1 MKPGSV
7 LVSVLAVLALVL
19 SVAACGGGSDKAG
32 GDAPTTTLRLA
43 TMEGRGA
50 PYTDTVEEFARQ
62 VADLSGGELRI
73 SIIWGGAGGPYGPR
87 AEQDVAALVESGRL
101 ASALIPTR
109 AWDELGVTSLQALQ
123 APFLVS
129 SDHLVEQIVQSEL
142 ADEMLTGF
150 DKAGVVGLALIPEGL
165 RHPVSFSRPFVTT
178 EDFAG
183 AKIRAPLS
191 QASYRLLEALGAKPV
206 DICCDEFSRAVAS
219 GSITGAESAFVLV
232 GNLPLPGTFTANI
245 TFYPKVNA
253 IVINDNA
260 FNRLSVE
267 QRAILRKA
275 ARETLRQTLRNATS
289 DAESAALYCRN
300 GGTIAFASDADIAAL
315 ERAAQPLYEALE
327 ADAQTKA
334 FITQIRRM
342 KEQPSGE
349 SDPLPKACAPA
360 SGGAVPTTTLS
371 GPDPSPFPE
380 GVYRADLTP
389 EYLIQKGMDPVTAHQ
404 LAGIRTLTFE
414 HGRWRDHTQGVAE
427 DCVGRYSVT
436 TGLLSLRQDREE
448 CGEPAGTLV
457 MSARWTLKRG
467 ELRFFDFH
475 RGRPLEWASKPWTKI
490 D

>member
-7 LVSVLAVLALVL
+7 LLSILGVVALV
-19 SVAACGGGSDKAG
+19 SSGAACGGGSDKAG
-32 GDAPTTTLRLA
+32 GDAPTITLRLA

-62 VADLSGGELRI
+62 VADRSGGELRI
-73 SIIWGGAGGPYGPR
+73 KIIWGGAAGTYGPR
-87 AEQDVAALVESGRL
+87 AEQDVAALVQSGKL

-142 ADEMLTGF
+142 ADEMLSGL
-150 DKAGVVGLALIPEGL
+150 DKAGVVGLTLIPEGL

-191 QASYRLLEALGAKPV
+191 KASYRLLEALGTKPV
-206 DICCDEFSRAVAS
+206 DICCDEFSQAVAN

-232 GNLPLPGTFTANI
+232 GNLPSPGTFTANI

-253 IVINDNA
+253 IVMNDNA
-260 FNRLSVE
+260 FNRLSDE
-267 QRAILRKA
+267 QREILRTA
-275 ARETLRQTLRNATS
+275 AGETLRQTLRNAPS
-289 DAESAALYCRN
+289 EAESAALYCRN

-315 ERAAQPLYEALE
+315 EQAAQPLYEALE
-327 ADAQTKA
+327 ADAQTKEL
-334 FITQIRRM
+334 IRQIRRM
-342 KEQPSGE
+342 KEQLSGGR
-349 SDPLPKACAPA
+349 DPLPKACAPA
-360 SGGAVPTTTLS
+360 SGGAVPTTPS
-371 GPDPSPFPE
+371 GPAPSQFPE
-380 GVYRADLTP
+380 GVYRADLPP

-404 LAGIRTLTFE
+404 LGGIRTLTFE
-414 HGRWRDHTQGVAE
+414 NGRWRDHTQGVAE
-427 DCVGRYSVT
+427 DCVGRYSIE
-436 TGLLSLRQDREE
+436 TGRLSLRQDRAE

-467 ELRFFDFH
+467 ELRFFDFR
-475 RGRPLEWASKPWTKI
+475 RGRRLEWASKPWTKI